1 MAGRRVASR
10 AEAKSGWR
18 ARRRRNR
25 LARVAL
31 IAVGVLVVVGI
42 AAWALVPRLL
52 SATAASCNR
61 TETYSL
67 LVDPTMLPVVNDAV
81 GRVSP
86 SACAAFRVD
95 VAEQTDIAARVAAGA
110 QAPDLWLSDS
120 STRVTSVVAVPK
132 PDIAVA
138 SVASSPSV
146 VARSKVV
153 PAPASWSE
161 LLDTPGLLVGD
172 PLTSASAA
180 AALASA
186 VAEGE
191 SGAANPASLAASLG
205 KLAQSAGQKSRA
217 SLADSALLDAAERS
231 DSPAVVSEAAWVAYA
246 ASRPNTK
253 LTASAPGGAAALADY
268 PIAVTSADPARR
280 AGAVEAA
287 RALAGALSDDA
298 AHRALADHGLR
309 VPGGSVPQSGADR
322 FVGKV
327 RPAQPSAD
335 ALTRATKTWA
345 LQAVPFRSL
354 VVMDVSGSMN
364 LDAGGKTRMQ
374 LTQDAAAKGAAL
386 FPDNAQLGMWA
397 FSVGLGGPG
406 QDFKELDPI
415 RRMDAVTGGKTQ
427 RQRLVGDIQSLGGL
441 VGGGTGLYDTA
452 LAAFRTVKAGYDPR
466 AVNSVILFTDGA
478 NEKPN
483 SITLEE
489 LLATL
494 SREKDPARPVVF
506 VTIGITSDADEA
518 VLKQIA
524 AATGGSSYV
533 AKDPADIPK
542 VFTEALVARAQ

>member
-10 AEAKSGWR
+10 ADAKRGWR
-18 ARRRRNR
+18 ARRRRDR
-25 LARVAL
+25 LATLAVVAL
-31 IAVGVLVVVGI
+31 GAIVVVGL

-52 SATAASCNR
+52 NSAASSCAK
-61 TETYSL
+61 TETYTL
-67 LVDPTMLPVVNDAV
+67 LVGPTMLPVVNDAV

-86 SACAAFRVD
+86 SACAAFKVD
-95 VAEQTDIAARVAAGA
+95 VAEQADIAARVAAGA
-110 QAPDLWLSDS
+110 QAPDLWLADA
-120 STRVTSVVAVPK
+120 STRVSAVVAVPK

-138 SVASSPSV
+138 SVASSPAV
-146 VARSKVV
+146 VARSKVSA
-153 PAPASWSE
+153 APASWSA

-172 PLTSASAA
+172 PLTSVSAA
-180 AALASA
+180 GALASA

-191 SGAANPASLAASLG
+191 SGAANQAALAASLG

-217 SLADSALLDAAERS
+217 SLTDSALLDAAERS
-231 DSPAVVSEAAWVAYA
+231 DAPAVVSEAAWIAYA

-253 LTASAPGGAAALADY
+253 LTAAAPGGAAALADY
-268 PIAVTSADPARR
+268 PIAVTSPDPARR
-280 AGAVEAA
+280 SGAGDAA
-287 RALAGALSDDA
+287 HALAGALTDDA
-298 AHRALADHGLR
+298 AHHALAERGLR
-309 VPGGSVPQSGADR
+309 APGGAVPQEGADR
-322 FVGKV
+322 FVGAIKT
-327 RPAQPSAD
+327 AQPSAD
-335 ALTRATKTWA
+335 GLTRATKTWA

-354 VVMDVSGSMN
+354 VVMDVSGSMS

-374 LTQDAAAKGAAL
+374 LTQEAAAKGAAL

-397 FSVGLGGPG
+397 FSVGLGGPR

-415 RRMDAVTGGKTQ
+415 RRMDAVTDGKSQ

-483 SITLEE
+483 SITLDE
-489 LLATL
+489 LLAAL
-494 SREKDPARPVVF
+494 AREKDPTKPVVF